1 MPIEISSTDFDLMK
15 TFIEQQCG
23 IVLRD
28 SQNYLLES
36 RLNGLL
42 AQNQCR
48 TFGEFYRL
56 ARQNRIPG
64 LREKIINAMTTN
76 ETFWFRDSHPWQE
89 FMNVILPEWNAAQKP
104 SSPPRRIW
112 SAAASM
118 GQEAYS
124 ISMLIDSYNKNH
136 PDTELKNRI
145 EILGTDISTSALFV
159 AISGNYDEMAM
170 GRGFIPPFE
179 QFRQTYFVRKN
190 RVWEISEDIRK
201 MVKFQHFNLQDSFIT
216 LGKFDLI
223 CLRNVIIY
231 FSNDF
236 KETLFDKIANC
247 LAPGGYLLLGA
258 SETPIR
264 YTNRLK
270 LTKVGQ
276 SIYYQVKE

>member
-1 MPIEISSTDFDLMK
+1 MKISSTDFDLMK
-15 TFIEQQCG
+15 TFIEEQCG

-42 AQNQCR
+42 AQTRCNS
-48 TFGEFYRL
+48 FGDFYRL
-56 ARQNRIPG
+56 AKQNRIPG

-89 FMNVILPEWNAAQKP
+89 FRDTILPEWDADQKP
-104 SSPPRRIW
+104 SSPQRRIW

-124 ISMLIDSYNKNH
+124 IAMLIDSHIKKH
-136 PDTELKNRI
+136 PDTPLKGKI

-159 AISGNYDEMAM
+159 AISGNYDTLAM
-170 GRGFIPPFE
+170 GRGFIPPFDH
-179 QFRQTYFVRKN
+179 FRDTYFVQRN
-190 RVWEISEDIRK
+190 RVWEISAEVKK
-201 MVKFQHFNLQDSFIT
+201 MVNFHHFNLQDSFIT

-236 KETLFDKIANC
+236 KQTLFDKIANC
-247 LAPGGYLLLGA
+247 LAPGGYLLLGS

-264 YTNRLK
+264 YTDRLK
-270 LTKVGQ
+270 LRRVGQ
-276 SIYYQVKE
+276 SIYYQLKE